1 MSDDI
6 SGFQFILK
14 QITPLTSF
22 GWGELVSATWEE
34 IKIQFCKKNRDAYG
48 FGVDNGFWIGWSAFP
63 P

>member
-34 IKIQFCKKNRDAYG
+34 IKIQFSK
-48 FGVDNGFWIGWSAFP
+48 
-63 P
+63 